1 MKKMRQSWLATF
13 MHNLKFA
20 IGIGCISILFITAAQ
35 CNKAEELVGPSPEP
49 ATPELIYEGD
59 SIVYM
64 KAWDTLKPQKFLV
77 TKDTTKSIKKP
88 LVQKPKKK
96 KVVKVVKKKKHL
108 SAQDRENVEFEKWY
122 RKTHK
127 K

>member
-1 MKKMRQSWLATF
+1 MKKMRQSRLATF

-64 KAWDTLKPQKFLV
+64 KAWDTLKSQKLLV
-77 TKDTTKSIKKP
+77 TKDTTKRVTRAST
-88 LVQKPKKK
+88 QKVKKK
-96 KVVKVVKKKKHL
+96 KAVVKKKKYRSL
-108 SAQDRENVEFEKWY
+108 QDRENAEFEKWY
-122 RKTHK
+122 KSKHK